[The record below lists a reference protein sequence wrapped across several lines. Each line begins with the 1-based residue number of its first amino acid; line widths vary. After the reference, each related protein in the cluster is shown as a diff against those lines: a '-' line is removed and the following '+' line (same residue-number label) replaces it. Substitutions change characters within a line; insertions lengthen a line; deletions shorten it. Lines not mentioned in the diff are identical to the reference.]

1 MNEKFVLIIFDLAED
16 TITPFLV
23 PESAIQGFEAETEF
37 AITDL
42 QNAYQNSVENSAKID
57 DVLGTL
63 WCYLNGEWNQFAVAP
78 EALKDISVQIKS
90 VVVTGA
96 LM

>member
-1 MNEKFVLIIFDLAED
+1 MNEKFVLIIFDLSGA
-16 TITPFLV
+16 TITPCLV
-23 PESAIQGFEAETEF
+23 PESEIRGFEAKTEF

-63 WCYLNGEWNQFAVAP
+63 WRYLNGEWNQFAVAP
-78 EALKDISVQIKS
+78 ENLKDISVHIKS
-90 VVVTGA
+90 VIITGA
-96 LM
+96 LL